1 MRGDVYAYRT
11 IHRLGWRVA
20 ANCVAHGELVV
31 PQSFPEGTANEN
43 NRPVIRIASMQ
54 PPPERIVID
63 TNQPT
68 LIPPPT
74 QFAEVASDERPL
86 PPAQL
91 YASATR
97 RPTVIDV
104 DKKRSKATKRRVNEF
119 APRQAPSSRT
129 TAVVSGKAATTVP
142 PTRLSFVNIM
152 SGQIV
157 RDLFNL
163 H

>member
-1 MRGDVYAYRT
+1 MPIGRY
-11 IHRLGWRVA
+11 IGWVGASLLIVLLVA
-20 ANCVAHGELVV
+20 NWFV

-54 PPPERIVID
+54 QPPERIVID

-104 DKKRSKATKRRVNEF
+104 DKKEIESNQAAGQRVCT
-119 APRQAPSSRT
+119 QT
-129 TAVVSGKAATTVP
+129 GVVVADNCG
-142 PTRLSFVNIM
+142 R
-152 SGQIV
+152 
-157 RDLFNL
+157 
-163 H
+163 

>member
-1 MRGDVYAYRT
+1 MPIGLY
-11 IHRLGWRVA
+11 IGWVGASLLIVLLVA
-20 ANCVAHGELVV
+20 NWFV

-54 PPPERIVID
+54 QPPERIVID

-104 DKKRSKATKRRVNEF
+104 DKKRSKATKRQVNEF
-119 APRQAPSSRT
+119 APRQASSSRT

-142 PTRLSFVNIM
+142 PNRLSFANIM